1 MSKNLLTTDIRRTPR
16 QQTATDLTRRA
27 LTVTVTGTEMEME
40 ICHWT
45 LWTLWSHDGGINQSW
60 LPVRSFDR
68 FPDTAETHMWVNA
81 HLHFILTVPLIWLGL
96 LVLIV

>member
-1 MSKNLLTTDIRRTPR
+1 MTE
-16 QQTATDLTRRA
+16 
-27 LTVTVTGTEMEME
+27 TGTEMEME

-68 FPDTAETHMWVNA
+68 FPDTAETHIWVNA
-81 HLHFILTVPLIWLGL
+81 HLHFILTVQLIWLDYGSSYFNGTFNF
-96 LVLIV
+96 VDKGPDSN